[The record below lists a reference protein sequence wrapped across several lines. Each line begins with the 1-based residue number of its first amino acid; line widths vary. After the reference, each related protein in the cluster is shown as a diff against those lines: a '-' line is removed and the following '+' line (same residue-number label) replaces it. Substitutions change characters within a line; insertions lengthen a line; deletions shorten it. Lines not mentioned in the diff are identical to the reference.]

1 MTVATAVASA
11 AVFVWLGMVLAISFL
26 EAPLKFRAPGI
37 TIELGVGIGRLV
49 FRALN
54 TAECV
59 LAAVVVVCL
68 VALGGSTPAA
78 AVVLMAILVVVLVL
92 DVAVLRPRMDR
103 RYTSGNVSDAMPRH
117 SLHLWY
123 VGLELVKV
131 ASLVIL
137 GISALTHLPA

>member
-1 MTVATAVASA
+1 MAMAVIAA

-54 TAECV
+54 LAECA
-59 LAAVVVVCL
+59 LAVVVIVCL
-68 VALGGSTPAA
+68 AALGSRVPGLAVALTALLAA
-78 AVVLMAILVVVLVL
+78 VLVL
-92 DVAVLRPRMDR
+92 DLAVLRPRMDR
-103 RYTSGNVSDAMPRH
+103 RYTSGNVSNSMPRH

-131 ASLVIL
+131 AALVVL
-137 GISALTHLPA
+137 GLTTLSRLAA